1 MHKILGIIFVILGA
15 IAVVG
20 AVVYFLAL
28 TALGQVIGTASADP
42 TIAQQAGVDAQG
54 LSDVIGLLSTL
65 MALGWIWGIAVLVSG
80 IASFWFGLRILRSKS
95 K

>member
-20 AVVYFLAL
+20 AIIYFVAL
-28 TALGQVIGTASADP
+28 GALGQVVGTAATDP
-42 TIAQQAGVDAQG
+42 NIAQQAGVDAQG
-54 LSDVIGLLSTL
+54 LADVVGLLSTL
-65 MALGWIWGIAVLVSG
+65 LALAWVWGIAVLVSG
-80 IASFWFGLRILRSKS
+80 IASFWFGLRILRRKS